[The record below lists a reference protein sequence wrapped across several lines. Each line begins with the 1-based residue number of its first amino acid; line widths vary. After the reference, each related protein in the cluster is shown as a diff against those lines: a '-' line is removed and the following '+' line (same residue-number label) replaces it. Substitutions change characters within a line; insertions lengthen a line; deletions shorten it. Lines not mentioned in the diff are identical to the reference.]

1 MKKVFIIVLCTLLL
15 AACGEEDSVTN
26 KESLES
32 EELVKN
38 NSIEDVYDRTTP
50 YAGQTFYKI
59 DDQCFSLNM
68 NPLGNIDFKAYE
80 PAEGTADSDILLEI
94 WQDGEVL
101 MKLTDPLEPTFS
113 NDKVELE
120 AVSFDDLNE
129 DGYDDIIA
137 IIDYE
142 TMTIDAE
149 GNEIIA
155 DNFWVKIFIGNSH
168 GAMME
173 DYAYEEAVVV
183 NMVDDTIDSAKESA
197 RKYIG
202 MISNED

>member
-15 AACGEEDSVTN
+15 AACGEEDNITN

-32 EELVKN
+32 EELVEN
-38 NSIEDVYDRTTP
+38 NSIEDVYDRTTS

-94 WQDGEVL
+94 WRDGEVI
-101 MKLTDPLEPTFS
+101 MKSTDPLEPTFS

-120 AVSFDDLNE
+120 
-129 DGYDDIIA
+129 
-137 IIDYE
+137 
-142 TMTIDAE
+142 
-149 GNEIIA
+149 
-155 DNFWVKIFIGNSH
+155 
-168 GAMME
+168 
-173 DYAYEEAVVV
+173 VVV
-183 NMVDDTIDSAKESA
+183 VDMVDDTIDSAKESA